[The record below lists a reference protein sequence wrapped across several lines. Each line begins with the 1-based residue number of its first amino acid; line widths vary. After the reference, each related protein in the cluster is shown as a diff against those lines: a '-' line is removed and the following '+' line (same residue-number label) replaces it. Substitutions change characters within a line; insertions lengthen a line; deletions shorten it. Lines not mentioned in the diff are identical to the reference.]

1 MNLIS
6 FKIHKAGWPFIGIFA
21 LVALIFY
28 SFSHFLGVVGFIL
41 TLWCLYFFRDPD
53 RVVPTKESLI
63 LSPADGHIQ
72 AIEMAPMPKEL
83 GTKGEFL
90 RISIFLNIFDV
101 HVNRVP
107 VSGILLKSVYHAGQ
121 FLNASL
127 DKASDLNERHSYLLK
142 VELRQSKLTTKIA
155 FVQIAGLI
163 ARRILS
169 TIEEG
174 DRLIAG
180 ERFGMIRFGSR
191 MDVYLPLNVA
201 PLVCVGQ
208 YVLGG
213 ETPLADLTSEDLPR
227 EGLLK

>member
-1 MNLIS
+1 MHLIS
-6 FKIHKAGWPFIGIFA
+6 LKIHKAGWPFIGIFA
-21 LVALIFY
+21 LVALILY
-28 SFSHFLGVVGFIL
+28 SFSHFLGALGFIL

-83 GTKGEFL
+83 GVKGEFL

-180 ERFGMIRFGSR
+180 ERFGIIRFGSR

>member
-1 MNLIS
+1 MNSVSL
-6 FKIHKAGWPFIGIFA
+6 KIHKAAWPFVGVFILIT
-21 LVALIFY
+21 LIFF
-28 SFSHFLGVVGFIL
+28 SFSKFLGVLGLIL

-53 RVVPTKESLI
+53 RVVPTREGLV
-63 LSPADGHIQ
+63 LSPADGHVQ
-72 AIEMAPMPKEL
+72 AIELASMPKEL
-83 GTKGEFL
+83 GLKGEFL

-107 VSGILLKSVYHAGQ
+107 ISGILLKSVYHAGQ

-142 VELRQSKLTTKIA
+142 VELEHPKITTKIA

-191 MDVYLPLNVA
+191 MDVYLPLHIA

-213 ETPLADLTSEDLPR
+213 ETPLADLTSEEPAR
-227 EGLLK
+227 KGLLK